1 MSQAV
6 VVGFDGTGD
15 DWSTVDY
22 AAAAADVRGAP
33 LRIVSCATGVRAGC
47 GAVLASYPPT
57 AAELAVEEAVRR
69 VGEAYPGL
77 TVERQVSERP
87 VAEVLRAESD
97 RARLLVVGRHGHG
110 VLTGL
115 GLDSVSGRV
124 ASESDC
130 PVVVV
135 RGALRPPYGAPVLVG
150 VDGHAPSQPALW
162 LAFEEA
168 AAHGAPVR
176 AVSVWTSRPG
186 DAGDEEQ
193 RRVRARLAAAVSPW
207 RHRYPEVDVVA
218 DLVRGEDPAAALV
231 AASGTARLLV
241 VGPHHPEGLRGL
253 LLGSVA
259 GHLLRGAGCPVLVAH
274 TAADR
279 FAVRP

>member
-6 VVGFDGTGD
+6 VVGFDGTED
-15 DWSTVDY
+15 DWSTVDH

-33 LRIVSCATGVRAGC
+33 LRIVSCATGVRTGH
-47 GAVLASYPPT
+47 GARLASYPLPVV
-57 AAELAVEEAVRR
+57 ELAVSEAVRR
-69 VGEAYPGL
+69 IADAYPGL
-77 TVERQVSERP
+77 AVERHVTQRP
-87 VAEVLRAESD
+87 VPEVLRAESD

-110 VLTGL
+110 VLSGL
-115 GLDSVSGRV
+115 QPDSVSGQV
-124 ASESDC
+124 ASEADC

-135 RGALRPPYGAPVLVG
+135 RGGLRPPYGAPVVVG
-150 VDGHAPSQPALW
+150 VDGRAPSQPALW

-168 AAHGAPVR
+168 SAHGAPVR
-176 AVSVWTSRPG
+176 AVSVR
-186 DAGDEEQ
+186 AGDDGEEQ
-193 RRVRARLAAAVSPW
+193 ARERLAAALAHW
-207 RHRYPEVDVVA
+207 RNRYPDVDVVA
-218 DLVRGEDPAAALV
+218 DVVPGEDPAAELV

-259 GHLLRGAGCPVLVAH
+259 SHLLRRAGCPVLVAH

-279 FAVRP
+279 FAVT